1 MCRCTLFMCSQIE
14 LLSRKKELEKWQYQK
29 KGKDKI
35 TKSEWIRKR
44 KTKKSQKYPT
54 QREIRNQSVTNK
66 NRQQN
71 SHPQNQRNKTQKEI
85 WCERECHLFLLH
97 CVCLRHY
104 YHMPGWSW
112 NLQNGQIL
120 LLAALFPLHVFSVS
134 TPHAD
139 MEQTTKSRFNTKA
152 NLPTVLLSM
161 NRNILSA
168 PLFNS
173 ISLSSHKRNSV
184 RATPLYV
191 LHSLKFIVSYP
202 VFFYWANGILIKPLG
217 GLHVLFL
224 LLFQIELLEG
234 SQCMGWKLGNV
245 IIIIHFPRCQQV
257 KKIILIN
264 PFPWCVFFLT
274 A

>member
-1 MCRCTLFMCSQIE
+1 MICSRYLTPCVSKAWTAIPGKPSNLNHWQGITKPMCRCTLFMCSQIE

-112 NLQNGQIL
+112 NLQNG
-120 LLAALFPLHVFSVS
+120 
-134 TPHAD
+134 
-139 MEQTTKSRFNTKA
+139 
-152 NLPTVLLSM
+152 
-161 NRNILSA
+161 
-168 PLFNS
+168 
-173 ISLSSHKRNSV
+173 
-184 RATPLYV
+184 
-191 LHSLKFIVSYP
+191 
-202 VFFYWANGILIKPLG
+202 
-217 GLHVLFL
+217 
-224 LLFQIELLEG
+224 
-234 SQCMGWKLGNV
+234 
-245 IIIIHFPRCQQV
+245 
-257 KKIILIN
+257 
-264 PFPWCVFFLT
+264 
-274 A
+274 